1 MQLRKPIS
9 LFHNMK
15 TRIVNNERLKF
26 LLFLE
31 KTPKHRVM
39 QNISPV
45 FLSLL
50 SLSGFLAAMA
60 GFEILAKYGFVGF
73 ALYYFAVIIS
83 ILELPHC
90 FFDR

>member
-9 LFHNMK
+9 LLQNVK
-15 TRIVNNERLKF
+15 KRIVYNEKLKF

-31 KTPKHRVM
+31 KTPRHRVM

-50 SLSGFLAAMA
+50 SLSAFLAGIA
-60 GFEILAKYGFVGF
+60 GFAILAKYGFVGF
-73 ALYYFAVIIS
+73 VLYYFAVIIS
-83 ILELPHC
+83 VLELPHC

>member
-1 MQLRKPIS
+1 MQLRWLFS
-9 LFHNMK
+9 LWQNVKKNVCH
-15 TRIVNNERLKF
+15 IERLKF
-26 LLFLE
+26 LFFLE

-50 SLSGFLAAMA
+50 SLSSFVAALIGFT
-60 GFEILAKYGFVGF
+60 ILANYGLIGF
-73 ALYYFAVIIS
+73 IFYYFAVIIG
-83 ILELPHC
+83 IFELPHC

>member
-9 LFHNMK
+9 LLQNVK
-15 TRIVNNERLKF
+15 KRIVYNEKLKF

-31 KTPKHRVM
+31 KTPRHRVM

-50 SLSGFLAAMA
+50 SLSGFLAAIV
-60 GFEILAKYGFVGF
+60 GFEIMAKYGFVGF
-73 ALYYFAVIIS
+73 VLYYFAVIIS

>member
-1 MQLRKPIS
+1 MQLRKPLS
-9 LFHNMK
+9 LLQNVK
-15 TRIVNNERLKF
+15 KRIVYNERLKF

-50 SLSGFLAAMA
+50 SISGFLAAIA
-60 GFEILAKYGFVGF
+60 GFAIIAKYGLVGF
-73 ALYYFAVIIS
+73 ALYYFAIVIA

>member
-1 MQLRKPIS
+1 MQLRKPLS
-9 LFHNMK
+9 LLQNMK
-15 TRIVNNERLKF
+15 KRIMYNERLKF

-50 SLSGFLAAMA
+50 SLSAFLAGIA
-60 GFEILAKYGFVGF
+60 GFAILAKYGFVGF
-73 ALYYFAVIIS
+73 VLYYFAVIIGV
-83 ILELPHC
+83 LELPHC

>member
-1 MQLRKPIS
+1 MQLRKPLS
-9 LFHNMK
+9 LLQNMK
-15 TRIVNNERLKF
+15 KRIMYNERLKF

-50 SLSGFLAAMA
+50 SLSAFLAGIA
-60 GFEILAKYGFVGF
+60 GFAILAKYGFVGF
-73 ALYYFAVIIS
+73 VLYYFAVIIS
-83 ILELPHC
+83 VLELPHC

>member
-1 MQLRKPIS
+1 MQLRKPLS
-9 LFHNMK
+9 LLQNMK
-15 TRIVNNERLKF
+15 KRIMYNERLKF

-31 KTPKHRVM
+31 KTPNHRVM

-50 SLSGFLAAMA
+50 SLSAFLAGIA
-60 GFEILAKYGFVGF
+60 GFAILAKYGFVGF
-73 ALYYFAVIIS
+73 VLYYFAVIIS
-83 ILELPHC
+83 VLELPHC